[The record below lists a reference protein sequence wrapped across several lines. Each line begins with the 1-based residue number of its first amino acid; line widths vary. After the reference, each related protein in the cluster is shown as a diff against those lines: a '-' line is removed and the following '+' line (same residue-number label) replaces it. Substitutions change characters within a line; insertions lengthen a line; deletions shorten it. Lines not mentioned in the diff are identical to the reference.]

1 MVRFCAWASSGGGW
15 QPLTLCV
22 WRGEVLEIVDGVQAF
37 IFTATIFRELTVTL
51 GELTGRVSHCCDESF
66 VLQRWNKLKNTA
78 EQLQFISCKHQTYF
92 YIIYI

>member
-1 MVRFCAWASSGGGW
+1 MSLKWGWLTTPHALCMKRGGSRNCGW
-15 QPLTLCV
+15 GAGLYFYS
-22 WRGEVLEIVDGVQAF
+22 DS
-37 IFTATIFRELTVTL
+37 IFRELTVTL